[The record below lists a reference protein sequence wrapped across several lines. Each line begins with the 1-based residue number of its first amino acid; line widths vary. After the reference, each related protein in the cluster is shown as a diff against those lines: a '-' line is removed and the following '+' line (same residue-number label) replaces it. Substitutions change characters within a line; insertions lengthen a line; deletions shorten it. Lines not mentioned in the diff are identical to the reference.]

1 MARIGLSTIGLV
13 PAVTHTMV
21 GGVATGYPCAF
32 NGNGSEYD
40 TCTVPP
46 EAT

>member
-1 MARIGLSTIGLV
+1 MARIGLSTIGLAEAA
-13 PAVTHTMV
+13 PHTIV
-21 GGVATGYPCAF
+21 GGVAIGYPCAF
-32 NGNGSEYD
+32 NGKGSEYD